1 MATATL
7 STFVAIIP
15 IFALILSGFLA
26 GARKLLGPSASDG
39 LSRFVVYLSLPALL
53 FNVVAKQKW
62 ADLWQPE
69 FIAVFGLSGLIT
81 LGLGV
86 AGALRLRHCGL
97 ADAAIAGLNAS
108 YPNTGFMGLPLAL
121 ALLGP
126 RALLPATLA
135 VLLTMCVFFAAA
147 IFLVE
152 IGLQRTNHPL
162 ATVRQVTASLL
173 RNPLVVAP
181 ILAVPFAYWGTGVP
195 GPIEKYL
202 ELLAGAA
209 SPCAL
214 VALGLFLSL
223 KREAAETRGPLLIL
237 LVGLKLVIQPVL
249 AWFLATEVFAVKT
262 PHVQAAI
269 LMTALPTGTGSFML
283 AEYYQ
288 REAAISSRVVVVS
301 TLLSMISV
309 PIALGVI

>member
-1 MATATL
+1 VT
-7 STFVAIIP
+7 
-15 IFALILSGFLA
+15 
-26 GARKLLGPSASDG
+26 
-39 LSRFVVYLSLPALL
+39 RFVDSWTPSSARRVGTRSRLRPARHLLL

-121 ALLGP
+121 ALALLGP

-135 VLLTMCVFFAAA
+135 VLLTMCVLFAAA

-152 IGLQRTNHPL
+152 IGRQRTNQPL

-195 GPIEKYL
+195 GPLKSISNCL
-202 ELLAGAA
+202 RAAA

-223 KREAAETRGPLLIL
+223 NREASETRD
-237 LVGLKLVIQPVL
+237 
-249 AWFLATEVFAVKT
+249 E
-262 PHVQAAI
+262 
-269 LMTALPTGTGSFML
+269 M
-283 AEYYQ
+283 
-288 REAAISSRVVVVS
+288 VS
-301 TLLSMISV
+301 TLLSLISV